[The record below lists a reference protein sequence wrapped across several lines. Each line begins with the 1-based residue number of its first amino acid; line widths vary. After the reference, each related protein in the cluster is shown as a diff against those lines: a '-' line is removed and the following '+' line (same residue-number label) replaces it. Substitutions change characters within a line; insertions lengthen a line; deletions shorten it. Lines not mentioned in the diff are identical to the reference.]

1 MLLSQLHKG
10 DRAEIVRIHAEK
22 ALRDRFASFGIMR
35 GEEIVVKACS
45 IAKQTIEIEVGST
58 AIALRAEEAEHIEV
72 RKIS

>member
-10 DRAEIVRIHAEK
+10 DKAEIVSIHAEK

-35 GEEIVVKACS
+35 GEEIVVRACS

-58 AIALRAEEAEHIEV
+58 AIALRAEEAERIEV
-72 RKIS
+72 QKI